1 MQDLS
6 LRDLQALVAY
16 MALSCREKPLGKKA
30 TQKLVYLFQNLCAVK
45 SGYRFDFYTYGVYS
59 RELAGDLD
67 ILRSMN
73 VINISYVKENKSY
86 EIRDA
91 DFSDRFIENSCL
103 SVESCKQK
111 VDRFLQNFGGLEP
124 WELEIIS
131 TAVFIK
137 TNEKIELSDIAA
149 RVFELKPK
157 FPLDE
162 IKNTLTHSGIAQY
175 IH

>member
-1 MQDLS
+1 
-6 LRDLQALVAY
+6 
-16 MALSCREKPLGKKA
+16 
-30 TQKLVYLFQNLCAVK
+30 
-45 SGYRFDFYTYGVYS
+45 
-59 RELAGDLD
+59 
-67 ILRSMN
+67 MN